1 MTKQELINAINEAVI
16 SRYEAGV
23 SKVVIAAVLD
33 TLGGVAQAELQQGNE
48 VTLPGLGKLTVK
60 TSAARKGRN
69 PATGAEMD
77 IPAKTKP
84 HFSAAKALKDAVAS

>member
-33 TLGGVAQAELQQGNE
+33 TLGDVAQAEMQQGGE
-48 VTLPGLGKLTVK
+48 VTLPGLGKLSVK

>member
-1 MTKQELINAINEAVI
+1 MNQAEL
-16 SRYEAGV
+16 
-23 SKVVIAAVLD
+23 IAAVTDKTDLSKKQTE
-33 TLGGVAQAELQQGNE
+33 TLLKIVGDVVTGALAKGDE

>member
-1 MTKQELINAINEAVI
+1 MN
-16 SRYEAGV
+16 
-23 SKVVIAAVLD
+23 
-33 TLGGVAQAELQQGNE
+33 QAELVKELASVASLTNKEAEGILKKLGEVVTQALVNGGE

-60 TSAARKGRN
+60 TSAARRGRN

-84 HFSAAKALKDAVAS
+84 HFSAAKTLKDAVAG

>member
-1 MTKQELINAINEAVI
+1 MNQAELVNAISANIANT
-16 SRYEAGV
+16 GT
-23 SKVVIAAVLD
+23 SKAAIKFVLD
-33 TLGGVAQAELQQGNE
+33 AQAEVAQAALQKGGE
-48 VTLPGLGKLTVK
+48 VTLPGLGKLSVK